1 MDQNTIVDNP
11 HYQWLLAQRIKMGQ
25 QIQFLM
31 DAKGITQQQ
40 LADIT
45 GLKQPNINRILLGKF
60 STGQD
65 LLNLIAKALD
75 AELTIQ

>member
-1 MDQNTIVDNP
+1 MNDTTTAVSP
-11 HYQWLLAQRIKMGQ
+11 KEQWLLDQRIKMGQ

-31 DAKGITQQQ
+31 DAKGITQDD
-40 LADIT
+40 LAAAT
-45 GLKQPNINRILLGKF
+45 GLKQPNINRILLGKY

-65 LLNLIAKALD
+65 LLSLIARALD